1 MTKKEEKVVYIGI
14 SADMLHPGHLNIIR
28 TGAKYGRVVIGLLTD
43 KAIAS
48 YKRLPYLTYDH
59 RKEIVINIKG
69 VDEVVRQDTLDYR
82 PNLERIRPDYV
93 VHGDDWRTGV
103 QKEVR
108 AQVVATL
115 KKWGGKLIEPKYT
128 DGISSTAIISA
139 LNEIGTTPEIR
150 LQSLRRL
157 LAAKSIVRGIEVH
170 NGLTGLIAEH
180 TKVKRNKRPREF
192 DFMWLSSLT
201 DSTAKGQPDN
211 EVVDLTS
218 RTHTLNDIMEVTTK
232 PIVFDG
238 DTGGKV
244 EHFEHTVKTLE
255 RLGVSAVVIED
266 KKGLKRNSL
275 YGTDVPQIQES
286 IKIFSQK
293 IARGK
298 ASAISDQ
305 FMIVARIESFISGR
319 DVDDAIKRAKSYIK
333 AGADAILI
341 HSKVKTPVEIR
352 SFCRQYYEF
361 PNKVPLVVVPTTYDR
376 ITENELEKM
385 GVSIVIYANHLLR
398 SAYPAMVSTAES
410 ILENESAADASR
422 KYCMPIKKVLG
433 LIKGGS

>member
-1 MTKKEEKVVYIGI
+1 MKKSTEKVVYIGI
-14 SADMLHPGHLNIIR
+14 SADMIHPGHLNIIQ
-28 TGAKYGRVVIGLLTD
+28 TGARYGRVVIGLLTD

-48 YKRLPYLTYDH
+48 YKRLPYLTYAQ
-59 RKEIVINIKG
+59 RKEIVSNIKG
-69 VDEVVRQDTLDYR
+69 VDEVVSQDTLDYR
-82 PNLERIRPDYV
+82 PNLERIRPDFV
-93 VHGDDWRTGV
+93 VHGDDWRKGV

-108 AQVVATL
+108 LQVIATL
-115 KKWGGKLIEPKYT
+115 KTWGGKLIEPKYT
-128 DGISSTAIISA
+128 DGISSTSIINA
-139 LNEIGTTPEIR
+139 LKEIGTTPQIR

-157 LAAKSIVRGIEVH
+157 LAAKPILRGIEVH

-180 TKVKRNKRPREF
+180 TKLTKHQRPKEF

-201 DSTAKGQPDN
+201 DSTAKGKPDI

-238 DTGGKV
+238 DTGGNV
-244 EHFEHTVKTLE
+244 EHFEFMVKTLE

-275 YGTDVPQIQES
+275 YGTEVPQVQES
-286 IKIFSQK
+286 IRNFSQK
-293 IARGK
+293 IARGR
-298 ASAISDQ
+298 AAAISDQ
-305 FMIVARIESFISGR
+305 FMIVARIESFITGR
-319 DVDDAIKRAKSYIK
+319 DVDDAMKRAKSYIK

-341 HSKVKTPVEIR
+341 HSKAKTPAEIR

-376 ITENELEKM
+376 ITESELEKM
-385 GVSIVIYANHLLR
+385 GVSMVIYANHLLR
-398 SAYPAMVSTAES
+398 SAYPAMVKTAES
-410 ILENESAADASR
+410 ILENESAAYASR
-422 KYCMPIKKVLG
+422 DYCMPIKKVLG
-433 LIKGGS
+433 LIKGRA

>member
-1 MTKKEEKVVYIGI
+1 MEKEEQKLVYIGI
-14 SADMLHPGHLNIIR
+14 SADMIHPGHLNIIQ

-48 YKRLPYLTYDH
+48 YKRLPYLNYEQ
-59 RKEIVINIKG
+59 REVIVKNIKG
-69 VDEVVRQDTLDYR
+69 VSKVVRQDTLDYR
-82 PNLERIRPDYV
+82 PNLKKLRPDYV
-93 VHGDDWRTGV
+93 VHGDDWKKGV

-108 AQVVATL
+108 SQVIATL
-115 KKWGGKLIEPKYT
+115 KTWGGKLIEPKYT
-128 DGISSTAIISA
+128 DGISSTSIINT
-139 LNEIGTTPEIR
+139 LKEVGTTPEIR
-150 LQSLRRL
+150 LNSLRRM

-170 NGLTGLIAEH
+170 SGLTGLIAEH
-180 TKVKRNKRPREF
+180 TRITKNHRQREF

-201 DSTAKGQPDN
+201 DSTAKGKPDN

-218 RTHTLNDIMEVTTK
+218 RTNTLHDIMEVTTK

-244 EHFEHTVKTLE
+244 EHFEYMVKTLE

-275 YGTDVPQIQES
+275 YGTAVPQIQES
-286 IKIFSQK
+286 IRQFSQK

-305 FMIVARIESFISGR
+305 FMIIARIESFISGR
-319 DVDDAIKRAKSYIK
+319 DVDDAIKRARGYIR

-341 HSKVKTPVEIR
+341 HSKAKTPSEIR
-352 SFCRQYYEF
+352 SFCRQY
-361 PNKVPLVVVPTTYDR
+361 NRLHDKVPLVVVPTTYDR
-376 ITENELEKM
+376 ITEAELGKM
-385 GVSIVIYANHLLR
+385 GVNMIIYANHLLR
-398 SAYPAMVSTAES
+398 SAYPAMVKTAES
-410 ILENESAADASR
+410 ILKNESAEDASR
-422 KYCMPIKKVLG
+422 RYCMPIKKVLG
-433 LIKGGS
+433 IIKGGS